1 VAQQNFYNVK
11 LIKEGNRMDY
21 SNLIEFSLLGMAGSI
36 SMEIMK
42 IYQLRSKLTLK
53 KYQNMFKNPLFWI
66 VTIGMTIA
74 SGFFAWAINA
84 NSLNPSILQIV
95 ISGIGANSI
104 IRNISANAVIK
115 KDGIELGGSEKF
127 DIKDIF

>member
-1 VAQQNFYNVK
+1 
-11 LIKEGNRMDY
+11 MDY